1 MKTKA
6 LAASRWWHIMP
17 IVFITYSLAY
27 LDRANYSF
35 ASAAGINADLGITKG
50 ISSLLGSLFFL
61 GYFFFQIP
69 GAIYAEKRSVKTLIF
84 WCLILWGG
92 CATLTG
98 MVTNIPMLAMIRFT
112 LGVVEAAVMPAMLIY
127 ISNWF
132 TKSERSR
139 ANTFLILGNPVTVLW
154 MSVVSGYLINSFGW
168 REMFII
174 EGIPAVIWAFIWWA
188 LVKDKPAQANWLSQK
203 EKLDLEETLA
213 EEQKGLK
220 AVRNYREAFKNRNVL
235 LLCAQYATW
244 SIGVY
249 GFVLWL
255 PSILRSGSDMG
266 MVEAGWLSS
275 VPYLGA
281 TLMMLL
287 VSWGSDKLQNRK
299 LFVWPMLLIGALA
312 FFGSYAA
319 GPDNFWL
326 SYALLVV
333 AGAAMYAPYGPFFAI
348 IPEMLPKNVAGG
360 AMALINSMGALGS
373 FFGSWF
379 VGYLNGAT
387 GSPAASFIFMALS
400 LLTSVVLTLMVKP
413 VAQQAAVT
421 PASEPANP
429 SLAGAVVVK

>member
-1 MKTKA
+1 MVTKT

-35 ASAAGINADLGITKG
+35 AAAAGINADLGITKG

-92 CATLTG
+92 CASLTG
-98 MVTNIPMLAMIRFT
+98 MVTNIPMLAMIRFA

-154 MSVVSGYLINSFGW
+154 MSVVSGYLIESFGW

-174 EGIPAVIWAFIWWA
+174 EGIPAVLWAFIWWA
-188 LVKDKPAQANWLSQK
+188 LVKDKPAQANWLSQQ
-203 EKLDLEETLA
+203 EKQDLQAALNR
-213 EEQKGLK
+213 EQQGLK

-287 VSWGSDKLQNRK
+287 VSWASDKLQNRK

-312 FFGSYAA
+312 FLGSYAVGA
-319 GPDNFWL
+319 DNFWL
-326 SYALLVV
+326 SYALLVI

-373 FFGSWF
+373 FVGSWL

-387 GSPAASFIFMALS
+387 GSPAASFMFMALS
-400 LLTSVVLTLMVKP
+400 LLLSVVLTLMVKP
-413 VAQQAAVT
+413 AGHTAAEQ
-421 PASEPANP
+421 PAPMNAA
-429 SLAGAVVVK
+429 LASK